1 MSLPSL
7 AQTLKT
13 HPLGLTQARPAKA
26 EEARLRAVNPEG
38 TLIPGIS
45 QAMRISGGD
54 LLVLS
59 GHVPMDATGAIP
71 EGLEAQLD
79 QVFRNLA
86 ATLAA
91 AGTDFG
97 AVARLTLY
105 VRGYDPAQLATIR
118 AIRDR
123 YVDATNPPASALIGV
138 AALFDDRALV
148 EVDALALAPP
158 IH

>member
-1 MSLPSL
+1 
-7 AQTLKT
+7 
-13 HPLGLTQARPAKA
+13 
-26 EEARLRAVNPEG
+26 
-38 TLIPGIS
+38 
-45 QAMRISGGD
+45 
-54 LLVLS
+54 
-59 GHVPMDATGAIP
+59 
-71 EGLEAQLD
+71 LEAQLD
-79 QVFRNLA
+79 LVFRNLA

-105 VRGYDPAQLATIR
+105 VRGYDPTQLPAIR

-123 YVDATNPPASALIGV
+123 YVDASKPPASALIGV